1 MKWLNFH
8 LITHNLNQNRVT
20 MKRYL
25 LLLLLAAAL
34 IGKVEPTYAFI
45 TPVSTVVPT
54 GPAVTPKPSPFAGM
68 TVKQFLALTPKE
80 YEKLSGK
87 KLSISQ
93 KVSLKLAQAKVK
105 KMAKQ
110 NKQIDL
116 YKMNAGV
123 DTTDFSIGGF
133 VLGLLLGII
142 GVLIAYLIGDRSVI
156 KWSWIG
162 FAIWVG
168 IVLLVLIL

>member
-1 MKWLNFH
+1 
-8 LITHNLNQNRVT
+8 

-25 LLLLLAAAL
+25 LLLLMMFAL
-34 IGKVEPTYAFI
+34 IGKFETSYAF
-45 TPVSTVVPT
+45 VVPSST
-54 GPAVTPKPSPFAGM
+54 SEPSVTPKPSPFAGM

-80 YEKLSGK
+80 YEKLTGK
-87 KLSISQ
+87 KMTMSQ
-93 KVSLKLAQAKVK
+93 KVSLKLAQVKVK
-105 KMAKQ
+105 KMAKK
-110 NKQIDL
+110 NKQVDL
-116 YKMNAGV
+116 YKFDSGI
-123 DTTDFSIGGF
+123 DTSDFSIGGF

-142 GVLIAYLIGDRSVI
+142 GVLIAYLIGDRTVI